1 MKEGKE
7 FRQKPRVP
15 KDALQ
20 INLPEEANELAKRL
34 DQESAPL
41 EWREIP
47 TTKVQPNA
55 GWQVGWMGLTIGAAL
70 FLVQVVI
77 GLITRRGLVEPGAV
91 MNTSLGFLILSAF
104 ILLFSSRR
112 ERSLELSA
120 KALRISG
127 EDGVEEF
134 LPSLVSSVETRL
146 DNRLFMVLKDG
157 RYVTLPGLSRT
168 VGSPPPSELV
178 STWFISHRVPLL
190 PPNASVQQLDEN
202 PIPLPEFHKPL
213 RWLKWW
219 FAMVIPLISA
229 FMFAPSLLMSLDP
242 GGNRELLNSWSRMA
256 QNAVI
261 GIGVLLLGYTIS
273 ARRLFSR
280 VSLEYLDNGVQVI
293 TKGKTEPEVDPAS
306 FRRFLIEY
314 RRCWWG
320 QTLKRLCVETHYGR
334 RIPLTQFTMQ
344 WQLEAFQILFQAA
357 KRGIPV
363 VLRMQ
368 GDEEPLEI
376 Q

>member
-7 FRQKPRVP
+7 FRQKLRVP

-34 DQESAPL
+34 NQDTASS

-55 GWQVGWMGLTIGAAL
+55 GWQVGWMGLAIGAAL

-77 GLITRRGLVEPGAV
+77 GLITRQGIVEPGS
-91 MNTSLGFLILSAF
+91 MMSTSLFFLILSAF
-104 ILLFSSRR
+104 ILLFSARR

-134 LPSLVSSVETRL
+134 LPSQVASVETRL
-146 DNRLFMVLKDG
+146 DNRLFMVLKNG
-157 RYVTLPGLSRT
+157 REVTLPGLSRT
-168 VGSPPPSELV
+168 AGCPPPAELV
-178 STWFISHRVPLL
+178 STWFISHRVPVL
-190 PPNASVQQLDEN
+190 PPNASVQQLEES
-202 PIPLPEFHKPL
+202 PIPLPDYHKPL

-229 FMFAPSLLMSLDP
+229 FMFAPSLLMRLDP
-242 GGNRELLNSWSRMA
+242 GGNTELLNSWSRMA

-344 WQLEAFQILFQAA
+344 WQLEAFQILYQAA

>member
-34 DQESAPL
+34 NQDTASS

-55 GWQVGWMGLTIGAAL
+55 GWQVGWMGLAIGAAL

-77 GLITRRGLVEPGAV
+77 GLITRQGIVEPGS
-91 MNTSLGFLILSAF
+91 MMSTSLFFLILSAF
-104 ILLFSSRR
+104 ILLFSARR

-134 LPSLVSSVETRL
+134 LPSQVASVETRL
-146 DNRLFMVLKDG
+146 DNRLFMVLKNG
-157 RYVTLPGLSRT
+157 REVTLPGLSRT
-168 VGSPPPSELV
+168 AGCPPPAELV
-178 STWFISHRVPLL
+178 STWFISHRVPVL
-190 PPNASVQQLDEN
+190 PPNASVQQLEES
-202 PIPLPEFHKPL
+202 PIPLPDYHMPIL
-213 RWLKWW
+213 LLKWSRAVVLLVVVGFW
-219 FAMVIPLISA
+219 LAFYLLSSPGSDGSRAMNSTWLVI
-229 FMFAPSLLMSLDP
+229 
-242 GGNRELLNSWSRMA
+242 A
-256 QNAVI
+256 QNGLVAI
-261 GIGVLLLGYTIS
+261 GIALLGGLS
-273 ARRLFSR
+273 ARRRTFAKA
-280 VSLEYLDNGVQVI
+280 SLESLDKGAQVI
-293 TKGKTEPEVDPAS
+293 TKGKLEPEIDPSS
-306 FRRFLIEY
+306 FKRFLIEF
-314 RRCWWG
+314 RPCWWG
-320 QTLKRLCVETHYGR
+320 RTLKRLCAETHYGR
-334 RIPLTQFTMQ
+334 RIPLTQFTIR
-344 WQLEAFQILFQAA
+344 WQLEAFQILYQAA

-376 Q
+376 A